1 MIIKPTV
8 LDRRIWEF
16 LYTDDRIGIAMD
28 TDMDMGA
35 EAVVTVGS
43 YLGREAVIKTRPR
56 KGYRHPDLDT
66 SLRTHRTKNEARTMR
81 DARNAGVRTPV
92 IYDVDY
98 HEGRI
103 VMERISGRK
112 VKDIIEDDP
121 GSAHD
126 VCMKIGEAVA
136 KLHDSRICHGD
147 LTTSNMIL
155 TDSGE
160 LCLFDF
166 SLGGVKC
173 GIEEMG
179 VDIHLLER
187 AFSSAHSGS
196 FELFDV
202 IMESYRSN
210 KRNSEEVLKRVEI
223 IKGRARYT

>member
-16 LYTDDRIGIAMD
+16 LYTDDRIGITMD

-112 VKDIIEDDP
+112 VKDIIEDDS
-121 GSAHD
+121 GSARD